1 MGALTAED
9 LPLVRKLRAAA
20 EACRPQDL
28 RRCAGIEDDTW
39 AMGAFCTVHMPALWE
54 DWMSATTRALQTDA
68 HAAVAYRLQYL
79 ERWLTGLEGSA
90 LVPELN
96 RVGRT
101 AAEQRK
107 LDVAMNV
114 AEKHDEGR
122 KAAELN
128 AQLEAEHRAE
138 QLQAYRKAEL
148 ATGPVRVAPVME
160 ARADNGGWFHIWC
173 TAERVDARGVKTL
186 RERVA
191 GIHPA
196 LGELRLP
203 ATKLGPEWAP
213 LLRRA
218 ADIMEKRTVES

>member
-1 MGALTAED
+1 MSALTAED
-9 LPLVRKLRAAA
+9 LPLVRKLRVAA
-20 EACRPQDL
+20 ETCRPQDL

-39 AMGAFCTVHMPALWE
+39 VMGAFCTVHMPALWE
-54 DWMSATTRALQTDA
+54 MWTRANTADERADA
-68 HAAVAYRLQYL
+68 HANVRHRLYIIEVDL
-79 ERWLTGLEGSA
+79 ERFVGRS
-90 LVPELN
+90 
-96 RVGRT
+96 GRT

-114 AEKHDEGR
+114 AEKCDEER
-122 KAAELN
+122 KVTELN
-128 AQLEAEHRAE
+128 ARLEAEHRAE
-138 QLQAYRKAEL
+138 QLQTYRKAEL
-148 ATGPVRVAPVME
+148 ATGPVRVAPAIE

-186 RERVA
+186 RECAA
-191 GIHPA
+191 GIHPV

-203 ATKLGPEWAP
+203 AAKLGPEWAP